1 MRKYLLAQMEIDYL
15 NHASIIIRNGETS
28 LLIDPWLWG
37 TCFEDGW
44 GLRYDNPD
52 ALNKT
57 KSCTHLWVS
66 HFHQDHFH
74 RPTLKKILELN
85 PTIIFIG
92 NRSYNFQLDDAAK
105 QIGFRNVISMQEREP
120 LEITE
125 NFIITRY
132 PTTGI
137 DNMLV
142 IKTKNEIIL
151 NYNDCNIPLR
161 TQRMLKKKIGHID
174 LLLTNFNHAGKLLI
188 YPYPGAAVIKER
200 LVKSFSDNYE
210 TFDPGY
216 ILPFASY
223 HYYRASESFIQNDAM
238 LTVNDLL
245 FLDKRIINWKP
256 GDKLIFDKGIPQ
268 LTKESDIY
276 TNVPERLVH
285 ENTYSTEKLKAAA
298 AAFTKVLRKRFGLF
312 SRFFPS
318 LIIEVSDSGELLS
331 LQPYKGL
338 ISVMEKTKPHIK
350 AHSESLYNWFSKP
363 YGTDSFVVGANFDIV
378 NENRVPLKW
387 KIVIGLLVDN
397 KLDLRSIV
405 SMIFRKKGLRFLWN
419 RREEIL
425 GILLSFKLAAS
436 YHDD

>member
-1 MRKYLLAQMEIDYL
+1 MEIDYL
-15 NHASIIIRNGETS
+15 NHASIIIRDGETS

-37 TCFEDGW
+37 NCFEDGW

-74 RPTLKKILELN
+74 RPTLKRILELN

-105 QIGFRNVISMQEREP
+105 QIGFRNVVSMPERKP
-120 LEITE
+120 LEIAE

-142 IKTKNEIIL
+142 IKTKNEILL
-151 NYNDCNIPLR
+151 NYNDCNIPIR

-210 TFDPGY
+210 TFEPGY

-223 HYYRASESFIQNDAM
+223 HYYRAPESFIQNDAM

-256 GDKLIFDKGIPQ
+256 GDKLIFNAGIPQ
-268 LTKESDIY
+268 VIKESDIN
-276 TNVPERLVH
+276 TNIPERLIH
-285 ENTYSTEKLKAAA
+285 RDTYSTEKLKEAA
-298 AAFTKVLRKRFGLF
+298 AAFTKVLRKKFGFF

-338 ISVMEKTKPHIK
+338 ISVTEKTKPHIK
-350 AHSESLYNWFSKP
+350 AHSEALYNWFSKP

-397 KLDLRSIV
+397 KLDLRSLL
-405 SMIFRKKGLRFLWN
+405 SMIFRKKGLKFLWN